1 MTSADPVT
9 ESAKAAQ
16 EIAKASSQGIA
27 AVSGLGQWL
36 DQIFGEAIGESV
48 RLHWTVKARE
58 RSIASAIYSWECLEV
73 LMHKT
78 EQRLRKRGVTH
89 FRFVPPKIALP
100 LLQNATMEDDDDL
113 HSLWASLLATSLDAR
128 SAEVH
133 RKFVSILADLTSAD
147 AAILE
152 KMWKDWL
159 VLDKK
164 EERFKSATV
173 SYGPGIDGT
182 DSHDEVSVI
191 TLNRLGLVSPNYTQ
205 IRTFLPPGHDGD
217 YKQYWPHED
226 YATVHGDLIAVVFTP
241 LGEAFCGAVIT
252 ADM

>member
-36 DQIFGEAIGESV
+36 DRIFGEAIGESV

-58 RSIASAIYSWECLEV
+58 RSIASAIYSWERLEV

-133 RKFVSILADLTSAD
+133 RKFVSILSDLTSAD